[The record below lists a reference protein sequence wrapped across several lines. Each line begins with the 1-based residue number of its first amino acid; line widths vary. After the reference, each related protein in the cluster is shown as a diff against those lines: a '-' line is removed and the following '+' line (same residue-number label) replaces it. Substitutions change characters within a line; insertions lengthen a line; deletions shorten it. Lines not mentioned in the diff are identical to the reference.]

1 MSANAGA
8 PTPEIPGVELTGV
21 IGSGGS
27 GIVYLGRQ
35 TAFGRDVAVKVTS
48 RGSAPDES
56 TRRWEREVAAI
67 GRLSNHPNIV
77 PVFDAGITAGGSP
90 YLVMPY
96 VPQGTL
102 GDRLRDEGPMP
113 AEEVATIGG
122 KLAGTLATVHAAG
135 VLHRDVKPEN
145 VLWSPHGEPQLTDFG
160 IARLQDITTTMA
172 GGLHA
177 TIAYA
182 APEILAGEP
191 ATEVAD
197 VYGLGATLYACVTG
211 ASPHPTSGG
220 ESVAALVA
228 KVIEQGPP
236 LLTGTDVPAPLAA
249 VIDRAMSRAPSDRQA
264 SADELRRDLEHARSA
279 ILAGPSDTTEHP
291 TAVDATRVHA
301 AVAPPPDPP
310 TARQHVSVP
319 APAPT
324 PPPPPA
330 REPARRD
337 AAPAGGGG
345 GTANRG
351 LWAVALVVVVL
362 FVGLLALALTR
373 DDDPDDS
380 AVDASDEPATETTDP
395 EAATTDPTTTEAPS
409 TTTTEAPT
417 TTEAARG
424 NEGGG
429 EDEPSSGDI
438 SGAAV
443 RYIRTLDR
451 GELEEA
457 WALTSSRFQANQDRD
472 QWEGFWGS
480 YEDITIVGDPR
491 ADAES
496 GTVVVPLSLDGQR
509 EDYTVELVRQGRRWL
524 VDGPVGR

>member
-8 PTPEIPGVELTGV
+8 PAPEIPGVELTGV

-27 GIVYLGRQ
+27 GFVYLGRQ

-77 PVFDAGITAGGSP
+77 PVFDAGITADGSP

-113 AEEVATIGG
+113 AEEVATIGA

-182 APEILAGEP
+182 APEILAGKP
-191 ATEVAD
+191 ASEAAD

-211 ASPHPTSGG
+211 ASPHPTGGG

-236 LLTGTDVPAPLAA
+236 PLTATDVPAPLAA
-249 VIDRAMSRAPSDRQA
+249 VIDRSMSREPTDRQA
-264 SADELRRDLEHARSA
+264 SADELRRELDQARSA
-279 ILAGPSDTTEHP
+279 VLAGPPP
-291 TAVDATRVHA
+291 TADHLTAADATRVQA
-301 AVAPPPDPP
+301 AAIPPVEPP
-310 TARQHVSVP
+310 TSPQRVSVP
-319 APAPT
+319 APAP
-324 PPPPPA
+324 PPP
-330 REPARRD
+330 REPAPES
-337 AAPAGGGG
+337 APAGNGGAPG
-345 GTANRG
+345 NRG
-351 LWAVALVVVVL
+351 LWVVALVVIVL

-380 AVDASDEPATETTDP
+380 AVDATDAPTTETTGP
-395 EAATTDPTTTEAPS
+395 STTEP
-409 TTTTEAPT
+409 TTTEAPT
-417 TTEAARG
+417 TTTTAAPTTTEAPRG
-424 NEGGG
+424 NGNA
-429 EDEPSSGDI
+429 DDDAPSSGDI
-438 SGAAV
+438 SDAAV

-451 GELEEA
+451 GELDAA
-457 WALTSSRFQANQDRD
+457 WALTSPRFQANQDRD
-472 QWEGFWGS
+472 QWEGFWSS
-480 YEDITIVGDPR
+480 YDAIEIVGEPR
-491 ADAES
+491 VGDS
-496 GTVVVPLSLDGQR
+496 GTVIVPLSLDGQR
-509 EDYTVELVRQGRRWL
+509 EDYRMDLVRQGGDWL
-524 VDGPVGR
+524 VDGPVGD

>member
-8 PTPEIPGVELTGV
+8 PAPEIPGVELTGV

-48 RGSAPDES
+48 RGAAPDES

-90 YLVMPY
+90 YIVMPY

-113 AEEVATIGG
+113 PEEVATIGA

-182 APEILAGEP
+182 APEILAGKA
-191 ATEVAD
+191 ATEGAD

-211 ASPHPTSGG
+211 GSPHPTGGG

-236 LLTGTDVPAPLAA
+236 PLTGTDVPAPLAA
-249 VIDRAMSRAPSDRQA
+249 VIDRAMSREPSDRQV
-264 SADELRRDLEHARSA
+264 SADELRRELEQARTA
-279 ILAGPSDTTEHP
+279 ILAGPPDTAEHP
-291 TAVDATRVHA
+291 TGVDDTRVQA
-301 AVAPPPDPP
+301 AVAPPLDPP
-310 TARQHVSVP
+310 TSRQHVSVP

-324 PPPPPA
+324 PPPA
-330 REPARRD
+330 REPVREAVP
-337 AAPAGGGG
+337 AGAGGGTG
-345 GTANRG
+345 NRG
-351 LWAVALVVVVL
+351 LWVVALVVVVL

-380 AVDASDEPATETTDP
+380 AVDASDEPATETTDTA
-395 EAATTDPTTTEAPS
+395 AATTDPTTTEAPS
-409 TTTTEAPT
+409 TTTTEAAT
-417 TTEAARG
+417 TTEPAQGDRD
-424 NEGGG
+424 GG
-429 EDEPSSGDI
+429 DESSSGDI
-438 SGAAV
+438 SDAAV

-457 WALTSSRFQANQDRD
+457 WALTSARFQANQDRD

-480 YEDITIVGDPR
+480 YDDISIVGDPR
-491 ADAES
+491 ADADS

-509 EDYTVELVRQGRRWL
+509 EDYAVELVRQGGRWL